1 MLTPGK
7 KVKSVQQKLVY
18 LHILLWSLF
27 GIQSAL
33 GSHTARQTLNLL
45 SVLLLFTCWV
55 FVTGPPRAAGV
66 AVTLEPSEAERYSQP
81 LRTPV
86 PDTVADTVKATL
98 SVVEEAVG
106 KSVEELIVYH
116 KVADEFSTF
125 HNC

>member
-1 MLTPGK
+1 M
-7 KVKSVQQKLVY
+7 
-18 LHILLWSLF
+18 
-27 GIQSAL
+27 
-33 GSHTARQTLNLL
+33 
-45 SVLLLFTCWV
+45 
-55 FVTGPPRAAGV
+55 TGPPRAAGV

-106 KSVEELIVYH
+106 KSMEELIVYH